1 MLNHYLV
8 AAQLAWLGQPWAAPQ
23 AWRVAMARVQ
33 VAVVVAAAVAV
44 VAAWWGLDTSL

>member
-8 AAQLAWLGQPWAAPQ
+8 AAQLAWQGQPWAAPR

-33 VAVVVAAAVAV
+33 VAAVVAAAA